1 MVKFKT
7 VRTGV
12 VNDITDPATLKR
24 VRAAP
29 TEYVQAGGEDLKIP
43 AATDDAGGPGD
54 PGGRSIESKGKPGK

>member
-12 VNDITDPATLKR
+12 VNDITDPAILKR

-29 TEYVQAGGEDLKIP
+29 TEYAQIGGEDPK
-43 AATDDAGGPGD
+43 APGD
-54 PGGRSIESKGKPGK
+54 PGGSGDPGGQPPESKGKPAK